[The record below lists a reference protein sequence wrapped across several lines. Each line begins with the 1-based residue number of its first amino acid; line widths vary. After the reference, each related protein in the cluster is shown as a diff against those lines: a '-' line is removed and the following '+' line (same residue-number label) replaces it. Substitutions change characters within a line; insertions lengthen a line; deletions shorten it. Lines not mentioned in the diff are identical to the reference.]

1 MLPFYDGLGN
11 LLWRIVLI
19 MNMKVMSI
27 SLWFSYTDIYKKASY
42 GDDQTPMISRW
53 DGEGDAKAGAMN
65 HLVLKS

>member
-19 MNMKVMSI
+19 
-27 SLWFSYTDIYKKASY
+27 YKKASY
-42 GDDQTPMISRW
+42 DDDQTPMISRW